1 MKGAGSSNGGDDVTG
16 KLEGRV
22 ALVTG
27 GASGLG
33 EATVRLFAREGA
45 RVLIADVQDER
56 GRRVAEE
63 IGPAA
68 IYQRTDVRDEAAI
81 AAAVDRVVEEF
92 GRLDCMF
99 ANAGIVGAVGPIDT
113 ALAEEYDLTMAINLR
128 GPFLCMKHAARIMK
142 PQGSGSILSCSS
154 IAALRGGLGPHV
166 YSAAKIA
173 LIGLTR
179 NVAAELAPL
188 GIRVN
193 CIAPGNMATQMIAGL
208 VTGDPDKVSEI
219 EAAMAQ
225 GSPLPGRAGR
235 PGDIAQAA
243 LYLASDD
250 AAFVSGHTLVVD
262 AGLTT
267 GSGNAMPLFNE
278 RAPMVREAGRRG
290 LPED

>member
-142 PQGSGSILSCSS
+142 PQRSGSILSCSS

>member
-1 MKGAGSSNGGDDVTG
+1 
-16 KLEGRV
+16 
-22 ALVTG
+22 VTG

-33 EATVRLFAREGA
+33 EATVRLFASEGA
-45 RVLIADVQDER
+45 RVLIADVQDDR

-142 PQGSGSILSCSS
+142 PQRSGSILSCSS

-235 PGDIAQAA
+235 PDDIARAA
-243 LYLASDD
+243 LYLTSDD

-267 GSGNAMPLFNE
+267 GSGNAMPLFSE
-278 RAPMVREAGRRG
+278 RAPLVREAGRRG

>member
-1 MKGAGSSNGGDDVTG
+1 
-16 KLEGRV
+16 
-22 ALVTG
+22 
-27 GASGLG
+27 
-33 EATVRLFAREGA
+33 
-45 RVLIADVQDER
+45 
-56 GRRVAEE
+56 
-63 IGPAA
+63 
-68 IYQRTDVRDEAAI
+68 
-81 AAAVDRVVEEF
+81 
-92 GRLDCMF
+92 MF

-235 PGDIAQAA
+235 PDDIARAA
-243 LYLASDD
+243 LYLTSDD

-267 GSGNAMPLFNE
+267 GSGNAMPLFSE
-278 RAPMVREAGRRG
+278 RAPLVREAGRRG